1 MKVLLSQDVKKLGKA
16 GEIVDVSDG
25 YAKNFILPKKL
36 GIEATAKV
44 LNEWKLKK
52 GSEANRKEQERQQA
66 LALVQEMKEWTV
78 VLKEKAG
85 QDGRLF
91 GSVTSKDIAQAVK
104 EQYGTDIDRKKILL
118 KDPLRAVG
126 GYSVEVRLQA
136 EAVGQLS
143 VMIQPL
149 E

>member
-1 MKVLLSQDVKKLGKA
+1 MQVILIEDVKSLGKK
-16 GEIVDVSDG
+16 GTIVKVNDS
-25 YAKNFILPKKL
+25 YARNYIIPRKL
-36 GIEATAKV
+36 GIEATPKV

-52 GSEANRKEQERQQA
+52 GSEANRKEQERIQA
-66 LALVQEMKEWTV
+66 KAMVKEMENWTV

-104 EQYGTDIDRKKILL
+104 EQYKIDLDRKKIIL

-136 EAVGQLS
+136 EAIGQLS
-143 VMIQPL
+143 VVIQPL

>member
-1 MKVLLSQDVKKLGKA
+1 MKVLLTQNVIKLGKA
-16 GEIVDVSDG
+16 GEIVKVSDG
-25 YAKNFILPKKL
+25 YAKNFIIPKKL

-44 LNEWKLKK
+44 INEWKQKK
-52 GSEANRKEQERQQA
+52 GSEANRKEQEKLQA
-66 LALVQEMKEWTV
+66 KAMVKEMENWTV
-78 VLKEKAG
+78 TLKEKAG

-91 GSVTSKDIAQAVK
+91 GSVTSKDIAAAVK
-104 EQYGTDIDRKKILL
+104 AQYNVDLDRKKINL

-136 EAVGQLS
+136 EAIGHLAV
-143 VMIQPL
+143 VIEPL

>member
-1 MKVLLSQDVKKLGKA
+1 MKVLLSQNVVKLGKA
-16 GEIVDVSDG
+16 GEVVEVSDG
-25 YAKNFILPKKL
+25 YAKNYIIPRKL
-36 GIEATAKV
+36 GIEATPKV

-52 GSEANRKEQERQQA
+52 GSEANRKEQERIQA
-66 LALVQEMKEWTV
+66 KAMVKEMENWTV

-104 EQYGTDIDRKKILL
+104 EQYKIDLDRKKIIL

-136 EAVGQLS
+136 EAIGQLS
-143 VMIQPL
+143 VVIQPL